1 MNRIIKL
8 LLISD
13 IFVLT
18 GFGLMQ
24 PILAIF
30 IKDNLVGGTIFSA
43 GLASMLFIIT
53 KSFVQ
58 LPFSRF
64 VDRRN
69 RIFEVRGLI
78 VGTVLI
84 SIVPFIYILSNHIY
98 FIYIAQVIYG
108 IGSGLA
114 YPETDIDE
122 VVKTSRNLDKKNRSY
137 EWSLYST
144 LTGLGAGAAAVI
156 GAVVAQYFG
165 FVYTFLLVGAMSMIG
180 CLILVKLENMLPRR
194 KAKRKE

>member
-114 YPETDIDE
+114 YPPWFDMWT
-122 VVKTSRNLDKKNRSY
+122 RNLDKKNRSY